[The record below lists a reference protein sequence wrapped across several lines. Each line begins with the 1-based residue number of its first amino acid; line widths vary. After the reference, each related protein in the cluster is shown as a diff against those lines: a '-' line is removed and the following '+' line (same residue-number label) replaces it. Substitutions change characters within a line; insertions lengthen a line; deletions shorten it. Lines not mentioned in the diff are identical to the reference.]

1 MARLFDIVGT
11 DITLDA
17 NILAVPAFQAI
28 WDRDKS
34 KEKSRALKEL
44 KYIIFFCDFLSPYK
58 DLQEGFKERTI
69 IGDLFKD
76 NWEPDKLVEEA
87 TTKYLQLQET
97 PNMRLLLSA
106 KRNVDKLAN
115 YFDSIDFT
123 EVDSYG
129 KPKYSAKD
137 LSSNL
142 KDVGQIVKSLSMLE
156 KQVQTEILEKNARG
170 QTEIGPYELP
180 KQART
185 TGKSRET
192 YQENGDSGD
201 VSDIEDYTE

>member
-1 MARLFDIVGT
+1 
-11 DITLDA
+11 
-17 NILAVPAFQAI
+17 
-28 WDRDKS
+28 
-34 KEKSRALKEL
+34 
-44 KYIIFFCDFLSPYK
+44 
-58 DLQEGFKERTI
+58 
-69 IGDLFKD
+69 
-76 NWEPDKLVEEA
+76 
-87 TTKYLQLQET
+87 
-97 PNMRLLLSA
+97 MRLLLSA

-115 YFDSIDFT
+115 YFDSIDFN

-180 KQART
+180 KQNRNV
-185 TGKSRET
+185 KSNKAIGISEDVDDF
-192 YQENGDSGD
+192 GDDS
-201 VSDIEDYTE
+201 E